1 MRRAVLVGG
10 LAILCLAPGLALAQQ
25 EEETNKADIDQHF
38 AWRASTAGL
47 AEVDLARIAEK
58 QASDPAVVTFARK
71 LMEDHKKASQDL
83 AQLAKGKGLK
93 VAQTLDE
100 KEQKESAHIRQLTG
114 AQFDRAY
121 LEDQV
126 KCHEK
131 AIALF
136 KKEIKEGKD
145 ADLQAWAQKMLPTLE
160 EHEKLAKDTES
171 KLKGGTQ

>member
-1 MRRAVLVGG
+1 MFAVAAICLV
-10 LAILCLAPGLALAQQ
+10 PGLALAQQ

-38 AWRASTAGL
+38 AWKVSSVGL

-58 QASDPAVVTFARK
+58 QASDPAVVSFARR
-71 LMEDHKKASQDL
+71 LMEDHKKANQDL
-83 AQLAKGKGLK
+83 MQLAQSKGIKL
-93 VAQTLDE
+93 AQALDE
-100 KEQKESAHIRQLTG
+100 KERKESAHIRELTG
-114 AQFDRAY
+114 AQFDKAY

-160 EHEKLAKDTES
+160 EHEKLAKETES
-171 KLKGGTQ
+171 KLKGGTR